1 MLAVSLRS
9 RKVLALVLGALLL
22 ASACAFL
29 VLRKGFS
36 ARDEP
41 SGIETTIARQAR
53 HLAVPR
59 SAREQKNPLPLTPEL
74 LTEARAH
81 FADHCALC
89 HGNDGRGKTEIGRN
103 LYPKAPDMTL
113 ADTQSLSDGE
123 LFSII
128 KNGIRLTGMPAW
140 GAGSPQDDHASWE
153 LVHLIRHFPKMT
165 DEEMQEMQALNPVS
179 PGELKEQ
186 ADEEKF
192 LNGNDENVG
201 GGEPPA
207 TPSNEHKH

>member
-1 MLAVSLRS
+1 MSHGRWGRRTV
-9 RKVLALVLGALLL
+9 VALILGALLL
-22 ASACAFL
+22 MILGIFGS
-29 VLRKGFS
+29 LRKGFS

-41 SGIETTIARQAR
+41 SGIEKLIAREAR

-59 SAREQKNPLPLTPEL
+59 SARERKNPLPLTPEL

-89 HGNDGRGKTEIGRN
+89 HGNDGRGKTEIGQN

-113 ADTQSLSDGE
+113 AGTQGLSDGE

-140 GAGSPQDDHASWE
+140 GAGTPADDHASWE

-165 DEEMQEMQALNPVS
+165 EEEMREMQALNPVS

-186 ADEEKF
+186 KDEEQF
-192 LNGNDENVG
+192 LNG

-207 TPSNEHKH
+207 PTNDGHKH

>member
-1 MLAVSLRS
+1 MANSRRDFLRLGLGTAVAI
-9 RKVLALVLGALLL
+9 VLICIVIGVLTI
-22 ASACAFL
+22 
-29 VLRKGFS
+29 RRGFS

-41 SGIETTIARQAR
+41 SGMERMMARQAR

-59 SAREQKNPLPLTPEL
+59 AARELKNPLLMTPEL

-140 GAGSPQDDHASWE
+140 GGDTPADDRASWE
-153 LVHLIRHFPKMT
+153 LVHLIRHFTKMT
-165 DEEMQEMQALNPVS
+165 PEEMREMEALNPVS
-179 PGELKEQ
+179 PAEMREKMEEEQ
-186 ADEEKF
+186 F
-192 LNGNDENVG
+192 LEG
-201 GGEPPA
+201 GDEPPA
-207 TPSNEHKH
+207 QTTHEHRH

>member
-1 MLAVSLRS
+1 MFAVSGGR

-22 ASACAFL
+22 AGAGALL

-41 SGIETTIARQAR
+41 SGVEKWVARQAR

-59 SAREQKNPLPLTPEL
+59 AARELKNPLPRTPEVL
-74 LTEARAH
+74 AEARAH

-89 HGNDGRGKTEIGRN
+89 HGNDGRGKTEIGQN

-113 ADTQSLSDGE
+113 ADTQGLSDGE

-140 GAGSPQDDHASWE
+140 GQDTPEDDRASWE
-153 LVHLIRHFPKMT
+153 LVHLIRHLPAIT
-165 DEEMQEMQALNPVS
+165 EAELREMATQNPVS
-179 PGELKEQ
+179 PAELRERAEEEQ
-186 ADEEKF
+186 F
-192 LNGNDENVG
+192 LEGDHEQ
-201 GGEPPA
+201 
-207 TPSNEHKH
+207 H

>member
-1 MLAVSLRS
+1 MFAASRGR

-22 ASACAFL
+22 AGAGAL
-29 VLRKGFS
+29 LLLRGGFS

-41 SGIETTIARQAR
+41 SGIEKLVARQAR

-59 SAREQKNPLPLTPEL
+59 AARELKNPLPRTPEL
-74 LTEARAH
+74 LAEARAH

-89 HGNDGRGKTEIGRN
+89 HGNDGRGKTEIGQN

-113 ADTQSLSDGE
+113 ADTQNLSDGE

-140 GAGSPQDDHASWE
+140 GADTPEDDRASWQ
-153 LVHLIRHFPKMT
+153 LVHLIRHLPAIT
-165 DEEMQEMQALNPVS
+165 EAELREMEAQNPVS
-179 PGELKEQ
+179 PAELRERTEEEQFLEGEH
-186 ADEEKF
+186 
-192 LNGNDENVG
+192 
-201 GGEPPA
+201 
-207 TPSNEHKH
+207 EH